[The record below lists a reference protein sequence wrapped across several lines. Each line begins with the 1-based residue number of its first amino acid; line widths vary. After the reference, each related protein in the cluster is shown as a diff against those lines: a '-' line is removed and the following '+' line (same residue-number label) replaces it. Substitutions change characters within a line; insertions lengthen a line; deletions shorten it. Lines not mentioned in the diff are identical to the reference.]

1 MKLHEAM
8 EPEAASVGGEKER
21 YLASIAVSLKRIA
34 GVLEW
39 GQGVLQNL
47 GGSGGPKAVGDYIRA
62 VQVEISDDETT
73 DRAAAMKSGT
83 VS

>member
-1 MKLHEAM
+1 MAHKIELEESA
-8 EPEAASVGGEKER
+8 ESVGGEKER

-39 GQGVLQNL
+39 GQGVAQNL
-47 GGSGGPKAVGDYIRA
+47 GGSGGPKAVGDYITA
-62 VQVEISDDETT
+62 VRDEIEADESAE
-73 DRAAAMKSGT
+73 RAAGLKSGT